1 MTGFGSPQESNTNPN
16 AGNGLESWVKPEV
29 QTIPIEETAI
39 TATPGGD
46 GVSVS

>member
-1 MTGFGSPQESNTNPN
+1 MTGFGSPQEGNMQPK

-39 TATPGGD
+39 TANPGAD

>member
-1 MTGFGSPQESNTNPN
+1 MTGFGTAQESNIHPK

-29 QTIPIEETAI
+29 QAIPIEETAI
-39 TATPGGD
+39 TANPGAD